1 MTARLWLVVL
11 VWLALLAG
19 AAYAARSSAE
29 GDVSAVPVRGCMT
42 EAGGRVT
49 ATVTEWAWKS
59 GTLHAAIVGA
69 TWADTP
75 VPAQGVRLP
84 DRRAPESPPLITPL
98 RI

>member
-1 MTARLWLVVL
+1 MARASLVALMFL
-11 VWLALLAG
+11 VLLAG
-19 AAYAARSSAE
+19 AAYAARSSPA
-29 GDVSAVPVRGCMT
+29 GDVSAASERGCLAAA
-42 EAGGRVT
+42 EARIT
-49 ATVTEWAWKS
+49 PTMTEWAWKS

-69 TWADTP
+69 TRADTP

>member
-1 MTARLWLVVL
+1 MASRLWLIAL

-19 AAYAARSSAE
+19 ASHAARSSAE
-29 GDVSAVPVRGCMT
+29 GDVSAVPVRGCMA
-42 EAGGRVT
+42 EADGRIT

-69 TWADTP
+69 TRHDTP
-75 VPAQGVRLP
+75 VPAPDVRVP